1 MEVVE
6 VPVKMTREREV
17 LEVAETRK
25 RKNRDDDLV
34 EMSPT
39 AARVRSH
46 SGVSVAPASFESP
59 ASEFSSQGNTVSYKP
74 AVSSNFDDGL
84 PSCFGDNESSDVTK
98 GSSKFVDLDEDGVEI
113 ATSYSEFRERETI
126 LSSKFKVELHKLE
139 STPKPQHAKSCRRRL
154 TETKMPSEVDLDEF
168 FAAAEK
174 DLHKHFAEKYNFD
187 FAKEEPLEGR
197 YKWVKQ

>member
-17 LEVAETRK
+17 LEVAETTRK
-25 RKNRDDDLV
+25 RKNRDGDLV

-84 PSCFGDNESSDVTK
+84 ASCFRDNESSDVTK
-98 GSSKFVDLDEDGVEI
+98 GSSKFVDLDVCEI
-113 ATSYSEFRERETI
+113 KLFEF
-126 LSSKFKVELHKLE
+126 
-139 STPKPQHAKSCRRRL
+139 
-154 TETKMPSEVDLDEF
+154 
-168 FAAAEK
+168 
-174 DLHKHFAEKYNFD
+174 Y
-187 FAKEEPLEGR
+187 
-197 YKWVKQ
+197 